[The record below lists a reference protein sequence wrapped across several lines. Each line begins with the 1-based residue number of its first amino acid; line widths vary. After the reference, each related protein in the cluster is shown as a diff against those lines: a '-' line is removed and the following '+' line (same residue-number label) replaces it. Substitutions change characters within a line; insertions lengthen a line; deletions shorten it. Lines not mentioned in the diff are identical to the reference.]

1 MVSRDLGSVF
11 RARCG
16 FEYDWEAGRVIRG
29 SGEAGEGGHVSDADE
44 LGGCF
49 VLTKGVF
56 FVAEDLVVC

>member
-1 MVSRDLGSVF
+1 MSVF
-11 RARCG
+11 RARCEWTVTG
-16 FEYDWEAGRVIRG
+16 AVRAEGRVIRG